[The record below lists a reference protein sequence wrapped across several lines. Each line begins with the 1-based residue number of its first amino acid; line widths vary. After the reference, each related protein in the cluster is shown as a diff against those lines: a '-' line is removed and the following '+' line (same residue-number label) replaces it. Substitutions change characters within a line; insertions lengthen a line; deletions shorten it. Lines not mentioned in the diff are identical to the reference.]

1 MQSLVSTMD
10 RALFHPEGLPQ
21 SWLWSLLRPGPGHT
35 TAEFSDLSH
44 GRGVC
49 DVRDIDAASESVK
62 LLTSA
67 LLKMVTE
74 EVSEAMFPGSGKT
87 PWLQVEAAVLVV
99 SALRST
105 RTPFMLLGERCA
117 PVTDSFQSSFLSG
130 QQLSWLCGMKRPL
143 NIDLKVYIAT
153 FQFSATAGACAF

>member
-10 RALFHPEGLPQ
+10 RALFHPEGLPL
-21 SWLWSLLRPGPGHT
+21 SWQLWSLLRPGPGHT

-87 PWLQVEAAVLVV
+87 PWLEVEAAVLVV

-117 PVTDSFQSSFLSG
+117 PVTDSF
-130 QQLSWLCGMKRPL
+130 
-143 NIDLKVYIAT
+143 
-153 FQFSATAGACAF
+153 